1 MDGTPA
7 HPTWPPLGFL
17 GLAGKHPRK
26 TGQMSVHNAP
36 SRRPEAKEKRSR
48 TANTLPR
55 KGGCGSVRGVCVSFI
70 LLEQSWLTVVLT
82 ATVEQRDS
90 VTHVYTFFSVFFSTM
105 VLAACS
111 VFIM

>member
-1 MDGTPA
+1 M
-7 HPTWPPLGFL
+7 
-17 GLAGKHPRK
+17 
-26 TGQMSVHNAP
+26 
-36 SRRPEAKEKRSR
+36 
-48 TANTLPR
+48 
-55 KGGCGSVRGVCVSFI
+55 RGVHVSFI

>member
-48 TANTLPR
+48 TSNTLPR
-55 KGGCGSVRGVCVSFI
+55 KGGCGSVRGVRVSFI